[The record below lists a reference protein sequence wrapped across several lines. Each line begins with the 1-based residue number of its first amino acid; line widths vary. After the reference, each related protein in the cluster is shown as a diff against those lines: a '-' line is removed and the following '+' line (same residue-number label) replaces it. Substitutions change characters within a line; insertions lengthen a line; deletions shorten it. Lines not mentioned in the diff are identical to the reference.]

1 MSDAIS
7 GVFVG
12 GGADHRG
19 GLQLD
24 EVLQSVLEDL
34 SQLVDVGGPELV
46 EQVLM
51 RHPGVGHRGSPG

>member
-1 MSDAIS
+1 VA
-7 GVFVG
+7 VTAG
-12 GGADHRG
+12 GRADHRR

-24 EVLQSVLEDL
+24 EVLQGVLEDL
-34 SQLVDVGGPELV
+34 PHLIDVGGPELV